1 MASRNIAGFGVVL
14 RKERITLERKKNFV
28 SKPDKKNEESRSLSY
43 QAWKRFKKNKLAMAG
58 LTVILISVFVFI
70 AGYLLMPDATP
81 DANDQKP
88 ELQIKSPGFS
98 VKMLKVR
105 KNEEEHSVNIFYKM
119 LFGEQENF
127 SYFSIYDYTFSGNDI
142 VIEEYT
148 GNEPN
153 QGAKVRMNLADV
165 VYDINPDAEFKNDEV
180 NGVMEFTVIHGNQR
194 QRKTVTELQKVVE
207 NESIVKKKFYMGTD
221 RLGRDLLS
229 RMLIG
234 TRVSLSV
241 GFIAVIISLFIGV
254 LFGSLAGYFRGWVDD
269 FIMWIINVVWSIPTL
284 LLVIA
289 ITLVLGKGFWQ
300 VFVAVGLTM
309 WVEVARIVRGQVLSL
324 REKEFIEAGRALGFK
339 HHRLIMRHVLP
350 NVMGPVIVIAASN
363 FAAAILTEAGLSFL
377 GIGAQPPMAS
387 WGKMI
392 NEHRAYI
399 FTPDAFFLA
408 FIPGIAIMFLV
419 LAFMLVGN
427 GLRDALD
434 SKSIDDKQASI
445 G

>member
-1 MASRNIAGFGVVL
+1 MF
-14 RKERITLERKKNFV
+14 
-28 SKPDKKNEESRSLSY
+28 
-43 QAWKRFKKNKLAMAG
+43 G
-58 LTVILISVFVFI
+58 LTIILISIFI
-70 AGYLLMPDATP
+70 FIFGYIISPDSSP
-81 DANDQKP
+81 DANEQKP
-88 ELQIKSPGFS
+88 ELQIKKPGFAIRL
-98 VKMLKVR
+98 LKIR
-105 KNEEEHSVNIFYKM
+105 KNEGLHDNGFFMRLWEGQANDYTYVTV
-119 LFGEQENF
+119 
-127 SYFSIYDYTFSGNDI
+127 YDYTFSGNDI
-142 VIEEYT
+142 VVEEYT

-153 QGAKVRMNLADV
+153 RGTKIRYNLADV
-165 VYDINPDAEFKNDEV
+165 VYDINGNMPVKNDEV
-180 NGVMEFTVIHGNQR
+180 NGMIEFYQYTTN
-194 QRKTVTELQKVVE
+194 
-207 NESIVKKKFYMGTD
+207 KKFKVSVKEMQAEIEKNLLISKKYLLGTD

-241 GFIAVIISLFIGV
+241 GFIAVIISLV
-254 LFGSLAGYFRGWVDD
+254 LGLFLGSISGYFRGWVDD
-269 FIMWIINVVWSIPTL
+269 FIMWLINVVWSIPTL

-339 HHRLIMRHVLP
+339 HYRLIMKHVLP

-363 FAAAILTEAGLSFL
+363 FASAILTEASLSFL
-377 GIGAQPPMAS
+377 GIGAQPPTSS

-392 NEHRAYI
+392 NDHWAYI
-399 FTPDAFFLA
+399 FTADAFHLT
-408 FIPGIAIMFLV
+408 FIPGVSIMIMV

-434 SKSIDDKQASI
+434 SKSIDSKQVISA
-445 G
+445 

>member
-1 MASRNIAGFGVVL
+1 MI
-14 RKERITLERKKNFV
+14 K
-28 SKPDKKNEESRSLSY
+28 SKLDKSNSLG
-43 QAWKRFKKNKLAMAG
+43 QIAWKRFRKNKLAMFG
-58 LTVILISVFVFI
+58 LTIIVISVVIFILGYLIS
-70 AGYLLMPDATP
+70 PDSSP
-81 DANDQKP
+81 DANEQKP
-88 ELQIKSPGFS
+88 ELQIKKPGFAI
-98 VKMLKVR
+98 KLLKIR
-105 KNEEEHSVNIFYKM
+105 KNEPDHSVNFLVRM
-119 LFGEQENF
+119 VNGEQNNF
-127 SYFSIYDYTFSGNDI
+127 TYVTVYDYTFSGNDI
-142 VIEEYT
+142 VVEEYT

-153 QGAKVRMNLADV
+153 RGTKIRYNLADV
-165 VYDINPDAEFKNDEV
+165 VYSINSNLPIKNDEK
-180 NGVMEFTVIHGNQR
+180 NGIIEFYQYESNQ
-194 QRKTVTELQKVVE
+194 KIGV
-207 NESIVKKKFYMGTD
+207 SVKDMQTAIEKDHLITKKYLLGTD

-241 GFIAVIISLFIGV
+241 GFIAVFISLFLGV
-254 LFGSLAGYFRGWVDD
+254 FLGAIAGYFRGWVDD
-269 FIMWIINVVWSIPTL
+269 FIMWLINVVWSIPTL

-339 HHRLIMRHVLP
+339 NNRLILRHVLP
-350 NVMGPVIVIAASN
+350 NIMGPVIVIAASN
-363 FAAAILTEAGLSFL
+363 FASAILTEASLSFL
-377 GIGAQPPMAS
+377 GIGAQPPKAS

-392 NEHRAYI
+392 NDHWAYI
-399 FTPDAFFLA
+399 FTSDAFHLT
-408 FIPGIAIMFLV
+408 FIPGASIMIMV

-434 SKSIDDKQASI
+434 SKSIDAKATV